1 MADSTKN
8 TETIRLNKFIAS
20 AGITSRRG
28 ADELI
33 SQGKVKINGE
43 RIDSPGIQ
51 VDPENDL
58 VEVNG
63 KPVQNC
69 LHSENVYILLN
80 KPIET
85 VTTAKDPQKRKTV
98 LDLLPL
104 PFRQKR
110 VFPVGRLD
118 FYSEG
123 LLLLT
128 TDGELCNRLTHP
140 KWHLPKVYE
149 VIVRGSVS
157 PENIAIM
164 EAGMCLCEGDRLAPV
179 QVKILS
185 EGRDTTKVKMILN
198 QGVNRQIRRMFRD
211 FDTTILKI
219 KRTRQGKVELGDMP
233 AGKWRELTASEVKSL
248 KKDVGL

>member
-1 MADSTKN
+1 MADSTKK

-28 ADELI
+28 ADDLI

-43 RIDSPGIQ
+43 RIDSPGVQ

-63 KPVQNC
+63 KPVKHDLQADDI
-69 LHSENVYILLN
+69 YILLN

-104 PFRQKR
+104 KFRQKR

-149 VIVRGSVS
+149 VIVRGPVS
-157 PENIAIM
+157 PENISIM
-164 EAGMCLCEGDRLAPV
+164 ETGMCLCEGDRLAPV
-179 QVKILS
+179 KVRVLS
-185 EGRDTTKVKMILN
+185 EGKDTTKVEMILN

-219 KRTRQGKVELGDMP
+219 KRTRQGQVELGDLP
-233 AGKWRELTASEVKSL
+233 AGKWRDLTSSEIKSL
-248 KKDVGL
+248 QKDVGL